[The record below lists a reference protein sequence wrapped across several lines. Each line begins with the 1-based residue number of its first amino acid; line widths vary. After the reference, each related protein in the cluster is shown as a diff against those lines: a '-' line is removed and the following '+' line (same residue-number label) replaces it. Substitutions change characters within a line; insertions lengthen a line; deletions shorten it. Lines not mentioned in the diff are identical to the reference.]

1 MCAWTQIGCSPSFRS
16 CRAVEARPRLSAG
29 GQGFARTKD
38 TIKAC
43 AKAPFVLE
51 TCLDHRKPLDL
62 RAVLLML
69 SLCLVWGLQQSVLKL
84 AAHDITP
91 LMQIALRSGIAA
103 VMVGVFMVW
112 RKESLSLSGGHW
124 RPGLL
129 VGVLFALEFL
139 LLGQSIL
146 LTSASH
152 VAVFVYTAP
161 IFVALGLHFRLPAE
175 RLNAIQWGGI
185 AVAFGGIAV
194 AFLGRTSSVAVPDA
208 ANAVQALW
216 GDALAVLG
224 GMAWAST
231 TIVVRC
237 SSLARASA
245 SQTLLYQLVAAFVLL
260 MVAAVALGQTTF
272 LSTPLAW
279 SALAFQAV
287 VVSFVSFLVWFWLLR
302 HYLASQ
308 LSVFSFL
315 TPLFGVGFGM
325 WLLHEPL
332 ESSFVVGA
340 VLVLAGVV
348 LVSNHVWVKARLTG
362 SH

>member
-1 MCAWTQIGCSPSFRS
+1 M
-16 CRAVEARPRLSAG
+16 RP
-29 GQGFARTKD
+29 F
-38 TIKAC
+38 
-43 AKAPFVLE
+43 LE
-51 TCLDHRKPLDL
+51 TCLDHRKPLDI
-62 RAVLLML
+62 RAVVLML
-69 SLCLVWGLQQSVLKL
+69 AVCLVWGLQQSVLKM

-112 RKESLSLSGGHW
+112 RKEGLSLSGGHW

-161 IFVALGLHFRLPAE
+161 IFVALGLHFRLPSE
-175 RLNAIQWGGI
+175 RLNALQWGGI
-185 AVAFGGIAV
+185 ALSFSGIAV
-194 AFLGRTSSVAVPDA
+194 AFLGHTSSPAVPGA
-208 ANAVQALW
+208 ANSMQTLW

-224 GMAWAST
+224 GIAWAGT

-245 SQTLLYQLVAAFVLL
+245 SQTLLYQLVAGFVLL
-260 MVAAVALGQTTF
+260 IAVAVALGQTTF
-272 LSTPLAW
+272 LSTPMAW
-279 SALAFQAV
+279 GALAFQAV

-332 ESSFVVGA
+332 ESSFLVGA
-340 VLVLAGVV
+340 ILVLAGVLV
-348 LVSNHVWVKARLTG
+348 VSNHAWFKARLTG
-362 SH
+362 RY